1 MTDFDELRKSAQ
13 ESPDL
18 LEEEE
23 EDEAVQSVSRD
34 RSTMFLGMTPLERMF
49 ISMFL
54 FMNVAVLGIALLLA
68 TGRIG

>member
-1 MTDFDELRKSAQ
+1 MMSGDLRDDILVDEDDFF
-13 ESPDL
+13 SP
-18 LEEEE
+18 
-23 EDEAVQSVSRD
+23 EDEVSGEPVR
-34 RSTMFLGMTPLERMF
+34 REQVLFLGMTPIERMF